1 VRRMAS
7 GNNRMSYEI
16 YKEATAN
23 RWGSSGSERW
33 SSGASSQVSADGLLR
48 SYNYTARVLTNQ
60 TTPPAGNYSDTLVVD
75 VAF

>member
-1 VRRMAS
+1 MAS

-48 SYNYTARVLTNQ
+48 SYNYTARVLTTQ
-60 TTPPAGNYSDTLVVD
+60 ATPPAGNYSDTLVVD